1 MPNINLL
8 FDNGFMSTRKEVINQ
23 QYIDGLINGIDFAAR
38 LGKLSVMIIDFEEK
52 KSIYVSPDMVFME
65 GIKRTG
71 IDETGEWRYWE
82 VMSDETKKTILSLRD
97 NYLNFSKSISSEHVL
112 LLDIPIEICSKE
124 MYVHFAY
131 KPILFMPDDQVKL
144 GMCLMN
150 CSVRNKPKCAV
161 MENEGKWWIYN
172 FKTGTF
178 SENKYDNRLTSSEI
192 EVLKI
197 AEMGKRYKDIAGMR
211 NVSVN
216 TVKSHYK
223 NIFKKLNVDTI
234 PAAITCVYNGFYNWI
249 K

>member
-8 FDNGFMSTRKEVINQ
+8 FDNGLMSTRKEVINQ

-52 KSIYVSPDMVFME
+52 KERYVSPDMAFME
-65 GIKRTG
+65 EIKHFE
-71 IDETGEWRYWE
+71 IDGTCESRYWKM
-82 VMSDETKKTILSLRD
+82 MSAETKKTILSLHD
-97 NYLNFSKSISSEHVL
+97 NYLNFSKSINSEHVL

-150 CSVRNKPKCAV
+150 CSIRNKPKCAV
-161 MENEGKWWIYN
+161 MENEEKWWIYN

-178 SENKYDNRLTSSEI
+178 IENKYDNRLTSCEI
-192 EVLKI
+192 EILKM
-197 AEMGKRYKDIAGMR
+197 AEMGKRYEDIAEMR

-234 PAAITCVYNGFYNWI
+234 PAAITCVYNGFHNWI